1 MATLQTLPQDEL
13 DRRSEALLA
22 ALDDA
27 WCAVVEENGG
37 DAVTAA
43 SSPTAWARRIGR
55 ALSLLI
61 NTYLRAADQAV
72 DDVDAGRE
80 TGVGL
85 VSSEVVSRWA
95 DVARDRLV
103 NSLSRLDAEGDP
115 PGHLRTVAQTEVH
128 GAANAGTRTQLEKF
142 VDAGLTTIT
151 CTWRSRHDDRVRAW
165 HREADG
171 QQIKI
176 DEAFRVGDSWLL
188 APGIPMPG
196 RSFDVGDVC
205 NCRCRVEYTYDIISS
220 TRTSDDDVEAPV
232 SDVDETALIA
242 ASNWKPEAHPRGKD
256 GKFIKKGFLQSL
268 LASKTPMVGQALN
281 AINDLDDK
289 QWNNLK
295 PEQKQYVKDAVNKLP
310 KSSTSYQNAKKKLDS
325 LEPSAPSGP
334 TVKPIPAHKGAK
346 PGSPAK
352 VTTSLVW
359 GKYDADTVVLEN
371 AAGDQRIM
379 WNGKNYVAQNKTS
392 TGDWVD
398 GETYTKKS
406 FYDAHKGDTGWV
418 VPGVAAAETVS
429 PPTPLAPATSPTPA
443 AATVSGKP
451 DLDAPGGAPLSYD
464 TGGVISN
471 WPGALNASYI
481 APGDALAFKSDG
493 SKRIVRTADI
503 GGTKLYDVE
512 KWNASTGKWET
523 ENKGVALGWFMSHQ
537 DTDLTGDWL
546 MAKPDGKPYA
556 IKKPVTSAPTPAPA
570 PTPVA
575 TKLAQ
580 DLTLPDGTVNWVS
593 LDAEVG
599 TGKFAPGTVLVTH
612 ATPAGV
618 NYRVIVADDG
628 VSVQLQSQ
636 GFGESWQNFV
646 GGATWSAESAAGE
659 LFAVKASDWKIDPKL
674 AYSPDLDPNVSMTPG
689 KPLTGNDAKS
699 VWQLAETKATGDVVA
714 EGVSGS
720 GQKLQIIV
728 APYGLKAQVYSPA
741 EGWLDFYAAASQSQT
756 AHMLNTAGMK
766 WSTPAGGPTGLPTT
780 PATAGPVHVSTA
792 AKAADAA
799 ASPMGAGGDISGIS
813 DAVKKDM
820 KSVLKDDKI
829 GYWSKPDKIWDSV
842 QKIQQKYADPA
853 NPGNSQYTPLQVLKS
868 LDSTLKTS
876 DPSPF
881 ETKIT
886 KWAAT
891 PKGQAY
897 ISKSAA
903 PAATPGTTPGVTPPA
918 KKFPSVTSDV
928 PNYDVAWGQGKPLT
942 GAKVAELV
950 KNGEHL
956 DIVAIHVKGSV
967 QHRVIRSTDDPDT
980 GEPRFYVQRRDDV
993 TTGGWDVVKPAGTD
1007 NGIMKTGDELDKY
1020 FPGMK
1025 FRSVEGV
1032 QGATSGTAAVPAPS
1046 LKKGPS
1052 VPIHAGSDDVS
1063 HLTPDQ
1069 KSAVYAKFK
1078 SHKNVYV
1085 SSPELSIF
1093 TGLKNTAQ
1101 DNNLSVMQVLKVV
1114 DEVGA
1119 DKVGAPNSQLFE
1131 KKITAWLGTK
1141 QGTIAA
1147 GSEALSEALARKVD
1161 YTPGTSDAGI
1171 MSFNDSSKLT
1181 YKNVSIAAA
1190 NKFGTDVQKQGGLP
1204 STQTGAMNKYTGGV
1218 YSAINSYLYGGTDT
1232 ITPTNMATAKNVQ
1245 KSMRASTEPM
1255 LLHRGVYFDGVANS
1269 TSHSDLESKV
1279 GQTWLSGGFF
1289 STSVGSKAAFSGKPV
1304 ALEIEAPPGTPM
1316 SWLEPHSKYPG
1327 EHEMLLAAGLRYRIV
1342 SVSKNSAGKSVV
1354 RLRVVPPTEEVTV

>member
-1 MATLQTLPQDEL
+1 MATLQTLPQEEL

-27 WCAVVEENGG
+27 WRAVVEESGG

-43 SSPTAWARRIGR
+43 SSPVTWARRIGR
-55 ALSLLI
+55 ALSLLVG
-61 NTYLRAADQAV
+61 TYLRAADQAL
-72 DDVDAGRE
+72 DDVDAGRS
-80 TGVGL
+80 TGVDM
-85 VSSEVVSRWA
+85 VPPEVVSRWA
-95 DVARDRLV
+95 DDARDRLV
-103 NSLSRLDAEGDP
+103 ESLSRLDAEGDP

-128 GAANAGTRTQLEKF
+128 GAANAGTRTQLEEF

-220 TRTSDDDVEAPV
+220 TNDDDREAPV

-268 LASKTPMVGQALN
+268 LASKSPMVGQVLN
-281 AINDLDDK
+281 AVNDLDDA

-295 PEQKQYVKDAVNKLP
+295 PEQKQYVKDAVDKLP
-310 KSSTSYQNAKKKLDS
+310 KSSTSYQKVKKKLDS

-334 TVKPIPAHKGAK
+334 AAKPIPAHKGAK

-352 VTTSLVW
+352 VTTSLAW

-371 AAGDQRIM
+371 AAGDQRIT
-379 WNGKNYVAQNKTS
+379 WNGKNYVAQSRTS
-392 TGDWVD
+392 AGDWVD
-398 GETYTKKS
+398 GDTYTKKS
-406 FYDAHKGDTGWV
+406 FYGAHKGDTDWV
-418 VPGVAAAETVS
+418 VPGAGAGVAAVA
-429 PPTPLAPATSPTPA
+429 PTPA
-443 AATVSGKP
+443 ATPAT
-451 DLDAPGGAPLSYD
+451 
-464 TGGVISN
+464 
-471 WPGALNASYI
+471 
-481 APGDALAFKSDG
+481 
-493 SKRIVRTADI
+493 
-503 GGTKLYDVE
+503 
-512 KWNASTGKWET
+512 
-523 ENKGVALGWFMSHQ
+523 
-537 DTDLTGDWL
+537 
-546 MAKPDGKPYA
+546 
-556 IKKPVTSAPTPAPA
+556 PTPT
-570 PTPVA
+570 PTPMPKPASVT

-580 DLTLPDGTVNWVS
+580 DLTLPDGSVDWAG
-593 LDAEVG
+593 LDAEAG

-612 ATPAGV
+612 DTPAGV

-636 GFGESWQNFV
+636 GLGGPWQNFV
-646 GGATWSAESAAGE
+646 GGATWSAESAAGK
-659 LFAVKASDWKIDPKL
+659 LFVVKANDWKVDPKL
-674 AYSPDLDPNVSMTPG
+674 AYSPDLDPDVSMTPG
-689 KPLTGNDAKS
+689 KPLTGKDAKS

-720 GQKLQIIV
+720 GQKLQIV
-728 APYGLKAQVYSPA
+728 VTPDGGLKAQVYSPS
-741 EGWLDFYAAASQSQT
+741 GDWLDFSAATSQSQT

-799 ASPMGAGGDISGIS
+799 ASPMGAGGDIAGIS

-829 GYWSKPDKIWDSV
+829 GYWSKPDKIWDSI

-897 ISKSAA
+897 ISKSAV
-903 PAATPGTTPGVTPPA
+903 PSTTPGTTPAVTPPA

-980 GEPRFYVQRRDDV
+980 GEPRFYVQRRDNA

-1007 NGIMKTGDELDKY
+1007 NGIMKTGDELDKH

-1093 TGLKNTAQ
+1093 NGLKNTAQ

-1119 DKVGAPNSQLFE
+1119 DKVGATNSQLFE

-1161 YTPGTSDAGI
+1161 YWPGTSDNGI
-1171 MSFNDSSKLT
+1171 MSFEESSKLT
-1181 YKNVSIAAA
+1181 YKNVSIATA
-1190 NKFGTDVQKQGGLP
+1190 NKFGTDVQKQGDLP
-1204 STQTGAMNKYTGGV
+1204 SAQTGAMNKYTGGV
-1218 YSAINSYLYGGTDT
+1218 YSPINSYLYGGTDT
-1232 ITPTNMATAKNVQ
+1232 ITPTSMATAKNVQ
-1245 KSMRASTEPM
+1245 KSMRASTQPM

-1269 TSHSDLESKV
+1269 TDHADLESKV

-1289 STSVGSKAAFSGKPV
+1289 STSVGGKAAFSGKPV
-1304 ALEIEAPPGTPM
+1304 LLEIEAPPGTPM